1 MATNITTGDIGVGTT
16 VIKQGK
22 AIVAGI
28 NIVAAAADVTV
39 TLYDNTAG
47 SGKIVYKQI
56 LDTSAKGLAGYESLP
71 DVRCDVGLTAVVSGV
86 GAEVIVHYR

>member
-1 MATNITTGDIGVGTT
+1 MATNKTTGDIGVGTT
-16 VIKQGK
+16 TINDGV

-47 SGKIVYKQI
+47 SGKIVAKYI
-56 LDTSAKGLAGYESLP
+56 LDIDVAGLSAYVDLP
-71 DVRCDVGLTAVVSGV
+71 DVRCEIGLTAVVAGV

>member
-1 MATNITTGDIGVGTT
+1 MGTNKNTGDIGVGTT
-16 VIKQGK
+16 VIATGRSI
-22 AIVAGI
+22 AAGI

-47 SGKIVYKQI
+47 SGTIVAKYI
-56 LDTSAKGLAGYESLP
+56 LDITVEGLSTYVMLP
-71 DVRCDVGLTAVVSGV
+71 DVRCETGLTAVVTGT